1 MNLTGKHII
10 ITGASSGIGR
20 AACIQASKL
29 GAKVTLIARNESR
42 LKETISLM
50 DGNIHSFYS
59 FDLNNLEEIENLV
72 SLIVEKEGA
81 IDGLVHCAG
90 ICFYTPIKFV
100 TPNFVDEMAKIHFFA
115 FVELMRAASLKKR
128 TNNEASYIGVSS
140 IAAFQGNKAQAA
152 YSAVKA
158 AMNGVVHSFAKEL
171 AYPRKI
177 RVNTI
182 SFGMVETDMY
192 TKFLEVGGNSERLFQ
207 EQYLGLIP
215 VDYAG
220 KAICFLLSDLSKYMT
235 GGTLIYD
242 AGRLS

>member
-1 MNLTGKHII
+1 ML
-10 ITGASSGIGR
+10 
-20 AACIQASKL
+20 
-29 GAKVTLIARNESR
+29 
-42 LKETISLM
+42 
-50 DGNIHSFYS
+50 
-59 FDLNNLEEIENLV
+59 
-72 SLIVEKEGA
+72 
-81 IDGLVHCAG
+81 
-90 ICFYTPIKFV
+90 
-100 TPNFVDEMAKIHFFA
+100 
-115 FVELMRAASLKKR
+115 SLKKR